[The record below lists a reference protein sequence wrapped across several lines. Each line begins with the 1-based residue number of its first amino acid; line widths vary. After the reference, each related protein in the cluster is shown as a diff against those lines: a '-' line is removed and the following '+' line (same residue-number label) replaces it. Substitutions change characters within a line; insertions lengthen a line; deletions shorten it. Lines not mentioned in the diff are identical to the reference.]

1 VRRISVIEH
10 ERLRLGR
17 VTAKGTDGSIL
28 SKVDFDRLRDFDEKT
43 ARSRGATIFAWTAK
57 EAKARQWVGVVEVKG
72 LSIEILPKIAG
83 HIDDAEFARHNLLYM
98 LSVATRVPIRERD
111 LASQSDAKLPLLEAL
126 IRTFCKRLLHEIQV
140 GLPHNYIGREEN
152 LPLVK
157 GKLKISQHLK
167 LNSIRPDRFFV
178 AHEEFSADNLMNRVL
193 RACCQKLTKVARLP
207 KTRELLRQALMLM
220 DDVAD
225 VTVTEVDFDHIHIT
239 RQNQRFESLV
249 DFARLVLLNDSPT
262 SVVGS
267 VNTFS
272 LLFDMN
278 AVFESFI
285 AEFLNKYVVGRAP
298 FEGWRVREQ
307 GRGISPRYLAKRQ
320 SDGLGVSKMMP
331 DITLT
336 KRGQQSIIIDTKW
349 KSLGDQSDGRMG
361 ASKADFLQL
370 YAYAHHYECRH
381 VVLLY
386 PRIPGGLEESF
397 DIISGTDR
405 TVHMRFVDM
414 TQDLKANRRELA
426 KQLQFVVGELVCIE
440 LV

>member
-1 VRRISVIEH
+1 MRRISVIEH

-17 VTAKGTDGSIL
+17 VTEQGTDGSTL

-43 ARSRGATIFAWTAK
+43 ADSRGTTIFAWTAK

-72 LSIEILPKIAG
+72 LNVEILPKIAG
-83 HIDDAEFARHNLLYM
+83 HTNDAAFARHNLLYM

-111 LASQSDAKLPLLEAL
+111 LAGQSSAKLPLLEAL

-167 LNSIRPDRFFV
+167 FNSVRSDRFFV
-178 AHEEFSADNLMNRVL
+178 AYEEFSADNLLNRVL
-193 RACCQKLTKVARLP
+193 RACCQKLILLARLP
-207 KTRELLRQALMLM
+207 RTRELLRQALILM

-225 VTVTEVDFDHIHIT
+225 VAVTKLDFDQIHIN
-239 RQNQRFESLV
+239 RQNQRFEPLV
-249 DFARLVLLNDSPT
+249 DFARLVLLDGSPT
-262 SVVGS
+262 SAVGS

-285 AEFLNKYVVGRAP
+285 AEFLSRYVVGRGQ

-307 GRGISPRYLAKRQ
+307 GRGISPRYLARRQ
-320 SDGLGVSKMMP
+320 SDSLGVSKMMP

-336 KRGQQSIIIDTKW
+336 KRGQPNIIIDTKW
-349 KSLGDQSDGRMG
+349 KSLSDQSHGRKG

-386 PRIPGGLEESF
+386 PWIHGGSEESF

-405 TVHMRFVDM
+405 TIHMRFVDM
-414 TQDLKANRRELA
+414 TQDLKVNRPEVV
-426 KQLQFVVGELVCIE
+426 KQLSASVLDFMVV
-440 LV
+440 